1 MKLRNVRD
9 ERIRR
14 KCIAIILCMLLLAIM
29 LIVDVNTKNNK
40 EESGKYV
47 AVEEAVRLLA
57 YITQDNY
64 NQEFFENEEYV
75 TVGKGREIYSQI
87 CGSAAIYPVKGK
99 GDKRWTLNF

>member
-57 YITQDNY
+57 YITPSLRDTFSSRRRLWCGAIQKGIHFI
-64 NQEFFENEEYV
+64 NQYIPQP
-75 TVGKGREIYSQI
+75 GIWGCLQ
-87 CGSAAIYPVKGK
+87 
-99 GDKRWTLNF
+99 